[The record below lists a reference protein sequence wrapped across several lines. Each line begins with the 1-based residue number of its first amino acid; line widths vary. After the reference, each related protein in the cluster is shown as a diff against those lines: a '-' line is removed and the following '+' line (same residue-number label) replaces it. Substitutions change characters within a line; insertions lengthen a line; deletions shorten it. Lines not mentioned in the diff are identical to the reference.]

1 MPEVFSFERRV
12 EFCETDAAGI
22 VHFSAYTCYME
33 QAEHAFWRHLGVSVM
48 QPIGGGLHVGW
59 PRVHVECD
67 FRGAAK
73 FEDVLHIKLS
83 LLKLGSKSVEFGFGF
98 HHLEKQIASGK
109 IVAVCCHVAEDQP
122 LKSVDIPADLRSKL
136 LPYLIDN

>member
-1 MPEVFSFERRV
+1 M
-12 EFCETDAAGI
+12 
-22 VHFSAYTCYME
+22 
-33 QAEHAFWRHLGVSVM
+33 
-48 QPIGGGLHVGW
+48 GW